1 MSVEPKVLALK
12 ATLAH
17 THIQDMRTE
26 LHKPRS
32 IGLDLLLMF

>member
-12 ATLAH
+12 ATLA
-17 THIQDMRTE
+17 HIQDMRTE